1 MKANIRKAIE
11 NKRLDAAILCCFYT
25 AILVLNGKFGF
36 GKKRLQEFTNEF
48 GKTMKDYHNRYDEV
62 TLDALRKHA
71 ESKGIHVEEV

>member
-1 MKANIRKAIE
+1 MKANVRKAMESAKI
-11 NKRLDAAILCCFYT
+11 DAAIMCCFYT

-48 GKTMKDYHNRYDEV
+48 GKTMKDYYNRYDEV